1 MFSLD
6 DQIVTH
12 LFLDIVTDL
21 ALPGKLFLYLFATC
35 LLSFKTQ
42 THQTDIRE
50 LEEMKAG
57 CCVACVSAKKLRLNS
72 PRKTE
77 ADGQP
82 ACAPV

>member
-42 THQTDIRE
+42 THQTDIRTRGDEGWLLRRLCLGQEAAFE
-50 LEEMKAG
+50 LTSK
-57 CCVACVSAKKLRLNS
+57 
-72 PRKTE
+72 
-77 ADGQP
+77 D
-82 ACAPV
+82 